1 MGLLRST
8 LETIAAGH
16 LNARIEFVFCNR
28 EKGQRAATDRFLEYV
43 KRNRIPLETL
53 SSYRF
58 RRQREDAPWPQLRE
72 AYDEAVI
79 KRLQQYSP
87 AISIHAGY
95 MLIAPVLCQH
105 FLTINLHPAL
115 PDGPSGTW
123 QSVIWEL
130 MEQRAPESGVM
141 VHVSTTEVDAGPVL
155 AYCRYPLTGGQLD
168 RMWLRT
174 RDRSMAEI
182 REREGET
189 NQLFKAIR
197 ENALRRERPM
207 LAKTLIAIADGR
219 IDPAN
224 PPVADPMDL
233 TEVVAQSLDAAA
245 S

>member
-8 LETIAAGH
+8 LGTIAAGH
-16 LNARIEFVFCNR
+16 LNARVEFVFCNR
-28 EKGQRAATDRFLEYV
+28 EKGQRAATDHFLEFV
-43 KRNRIPLETL
+43 TRSRIPLVTL

-58 RRQREDAPWPQLRE
+58 RRQRGDAPWPQLRE

-79 KRLQQYSP
+79 ERLRPFSP
-87 AISIHAGY
+87 AISVHAGY
-95 MLIAPVLCQH
+95 MLIAPLLCQQ
-105 FLTINLHPAL
+105 FLTVNLHPAL
-115 PDGPSGTW
+115 PGGPSGTW

-130 MEQRAPESGVM
+130 MEQQAPESGVM

-168 RMWLRT
+168 WMWFRL
-174 RDRSMAEI
+174 RDRPIAEI
-182 REREGET
+182 KEREGET

-197 ENALRRERPM
+197 EIGLRRERPT
-207 LAKTLIAIADGR
+207 LAATLIAIANGR

-224 PPVADPMDL
+224 PPAAPMDL
-233 TEVVAQSLDAAA
+233 TAVVEQALGAAA